1 MRQFVIGL
9 TALMLLAPPLPAQD
23 AAPSLTLEQVLK
35 RALGANE
42 QIAEA
47 RENVDYSRLLR
58 RAAWSAFIP
67 QVSANGSFIRN
78 DSEISFD
85 FGDMG
90 GEGGESEPITIQ
102 AAWDYNFNLH
112 VGSPLYMGGILE
124 RTVEQA
130 GINIKLTETQLSKTQ
145 LDVLFSVA
153 AAAGGV
159 VKAQREVGIAQVSL
173 ELAQRQLKHATILF
187 NAGEAIRTSVT
198 RAEAQVA
205 EAEMNLIGARNGLD
219 QAKQDLR
226 TLVDLPA
233 DFELI
238 DLVTPA
244 LPAGEADAL
253 VRLGL
258 QNRREMSVL
267 DRQKE
272 LTLLE
277 AEKAFGKKLPQLD
290 WGYTYVKQRAGF
302 PSSDFWQASLNLK
315 WTIYDSGLSTIEKA
329 ERESEIRK
337 LELNRQLLTR
347 QISAEIVKAWLD
359 YTSVVKGREAAA
371 RALAAVRQAY
381 DDIERFYQAGEATDL
396 DVQDLR
402 KQLINAE
409 TISANLETD
418 EKLALYRL
426 RHALGL
432 PVIELP
438 EAF

>member
-1 MRQFVIGL
+1 MRQFIIGL
-9 TALMLLAPPLPAQD
+9 TALLLIAPPLIAQE
-23 AAPSLTLEQVLK
+23 AAHTFTLEQVLK
-35 RALGANE
+35 LALGANE

-47 RENVDYSRLLR
+47 RENVEYSQLLR

-67 QVSANGSFIRN
+67 QVSATGKIIRN

-102 AAWDYNFNLH
+102 AAWDYNVNLH
-112 VGSPLYMGGILE
+112 VGSPIYMGGILE
-124 RTVEQA
+124 RTVEQS
-130 GINIKLTETQLSKTQ
+130 GINIALNQAQLGKTE
-145 LDVLFSVA
+145 LDVLFSVS
-153 AAAGGV
+153 AAAGAV
-159 VKAQREVGIAQVSL
+159 VKAQREVAIAEVAL
-173 ELAQRQLKHATILF
+173 ELAQRQLRNATVLF
-187 NAGEAIRTSVT
+187 NAGEGIRTSVT

-205 EAEMNLIGARNGLD
+205 DAEVSLISARNALD

-233 DFELI
+233 NFELT
-238 DLVTPA
+238 DLTLPA
-244 LPAGEADAL
+244 LPTGDADAL

-258 QNRREMSVL
+258 QTRREL
-267 DRQKE
+267 TLIDRQKDI
-272 LTLLE
+272 TTLE
-277 AEKAFGKKLPQLD
+277 AEKAFGKKLPHLE

-302 PSSDFWQASLNLK
+302 PTSDFWQASLNLT

-329 ERESEIRK
+329 QRESEVRK
-337 LELNRQLLTR
+337 LELNRQLLSR
-347 QISAEIVKAWLD
+347 QIGAEIIKAWLD
-359 YTSVVKGREAAA
+359 YTSVVKGREAAG
-371 RALAAVRQAY
+371 RALTAVRQAY
-381 DDIERFYQAGEATDL
+381 ADIERFYQAGEATDL

-432 PVIELP
+432 PVIDLP
-438 EAF
+438 EAH